1 MTCVPAS
8 LAKFVYAFFMSKLFK
23 TISLMLSALALSLAA
38 HANSSINYSELLTN
52 RAQIQ
57 GQGRMTYWGFD
68 LYDAKLLQLNQP
80 QGASVALK
88 IDYLKSF
95 KSENLREQTIKE
107 MKQLGVSSVQRDKWS
122 VELKDIFPDVKPG
135 HSITAIYQPKV
146 GTIFLHNEKYVGK
159 VSGDEFSK
167 AFFAIWLDPRTS
179 APQLR
184 SQLLSESCTPAFISP
199 QC

>member
-1 MTCVPAS
+1 MSDAPAK
-8 LAKFVYAFFMSKLFK
+8 LIKFVYAFFMNPFIK
-23 TISLMLSALALSLAA
+23 TIYLSLLMLAMSLGAQ
-38 HANSSINYSELLTN
+38 ANPSVNYAELLTN

-68 LYDAKLLQLNQP
+68 LYDAKLLQLNHP

-95 KSENLREQTIKE
+95 KSENLREQTLKE

-135 HSITAIYQPKV
+135 HSITAIYQPTV
-146 GTIFLHNEKYVGK
+146 GTIFLHNQKYVGK

-184 SQLLSESCTPAFISP
+184 SQLLSESCTPAFVSP

>member
-1 MTCVPAS
+1 
-8 LAKFVYAFFMSKLFK
+8 
-23 TISLMLSALALSLAA
+23 
-38 HANSSINYSELLTN
+38 
-52 RAQIQ
+52 
-57 GQGRMTYWGFD
+57 
-68 LYDAKLLQLNQP
+68 
-80 QGASVALK
+80 
-88 IDYLKSF
+88 
-95 KSENLREQTIKE
+95 
-107 MKQLGVSSVQRDKWS
+107 MKQLGISSVQRDKWS

>member
-1 MTCVPAS
+1 MNS
-8 LAKFVYAFFMSKLFK
+8 FIK
-23 TISLMLSALALSLAA
+23 TIYLSLLMLAMSLCAQ
-38 HANSSINYSELLTN
+38 ANSSVNYAELLTS

-68 LYDAKLLQLNQP
+68 LYDAKLLQLYHP
-80 QGASVALK
+80 QGPSVALK

-107 MKQLGVSSVQRDKWS
+107 MKQLGVSSLQRDKWS

>member
-1 MTCVPAS
+1 
-8 LAKFVYAFFMSKLFK
+8 MSYFIKHAYLG
-23 TISLMLSALALSLAA
+23 LSALALSLSAY
-38 HANSSINYSELLTN
+38 ANPSVNSAELLTN

-68 LYDAKLLQLNQP
+68 LYDAKLLQLNHP